1 VPVELDDLHVVRP
14 VWGIA
19 SEDLN
24 ATVHSWGPGVPDHTN
39 AERDVLMITIAGS
52 GIMVIDG
59 HEHALLSHHAFLI
72 SKGARRQITAGAN
85 GLRYISVHQR
95 RGLLQI
101 ELSLTPETPETPETA
116 PTGCGQ

>member
-1 VPVELDDLHVVRP
+1 MNAPVELDDLHGVGP

-24 ATVHSWGPGVPDHTN
+24 ATVLCWGRGEGVAEHTN

-52 GIMVIDG
+52 GIVEIDG
-59 HEHALLSHHAFLI
+59 HEHPLHGHHACVV
-72 SKGARRQITAGAN
+72 SKGARRRITAGAN

-95 RGLLQI
+95 RGPLQI
-101 ELSLTPETPETPETA
+101 ELLDP
-116 PTGCGQ
+116 